1 VTTRRIAVNIA
12 KLPELLRRSDAGS
25 NEMKSA
31 RGNHPKAKVR
41 GTLRLDH
48 AQLNALDAW
57 IAHQQPSPSR
67 TEAIRALLQRA
78 LAAESSASRN
88 RTKGAPKAAQMASSE
103 IDKLGDRTATNEERA
118 DRKRKL
124 ILGPKEFRGMRR
136 K

>member
-1 VTTRRIAVNIA
+1 MKSRRGVRPTAKVHSERIA
-12 KLPELLRRSDAGS
+12 
-25 NEMKSA
+25 
-31 RGNHPKAKVR
+31 
-41 GTLRLDH
+41 LRLDE
-48 AQLNALDAW
+48 AQLSALDAW

-67 TEAIRALLQRA
+67 AEAIRTLLERA
-78 LAAESSASRN
+78 LAAESSAAPN

-118 DRKRKL
+118 YRKRKL